1 MTPARRILALVLL
14 AGVFVIDGYDIN
26 SMALAVPRLQEPLG
40 IPADE
45 FGWVLSAILFGLG
58 AGAALIAPL
67 GDRIGRRPLIV
78 FGCLA
83 TAVATLGTATSDT
96 LTEFFIWRVL
106 TGLGLGACLPTAYVR
121 SP

>member
-45 FGWVLSAILFGLG
+45 FGWVQV
-58 AGAALIAPL
+58 
-67 GDRIGRRPLIV
+67 RR
-78 FGCLA
+78 
-83 TAVATLGTATSDT
+83 
-96 LTEFFIWRVL
+96 
-106 TGLGLGACLPTAYVR
+106 
-121 SP
+121 